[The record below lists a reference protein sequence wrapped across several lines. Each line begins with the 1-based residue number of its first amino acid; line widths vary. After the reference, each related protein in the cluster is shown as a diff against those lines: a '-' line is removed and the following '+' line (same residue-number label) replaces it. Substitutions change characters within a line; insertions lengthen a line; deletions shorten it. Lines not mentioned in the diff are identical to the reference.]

1 MAKMLTHV
9 CAGIVAAVCLQS
21 TAFPA
26 LAQDANK
33 KEIVFGYSD
42 SLTGKFS
49 TEATDLHH
57 GYQLWA
63 EDTNKAGGIQL
74 KDRKLPVKLD
84 YYDDASDANTA
95 IRNYERLITGDQ
107 VDFVLSPWGS
117 GHNFAISTVTEKYK
131 YPIVLATAAA
141 DGIFNRKFKYIFAA
155 TQMAS
160 SFYDALAGYLPTVQD
175 EIKTV
180 AIAYENFL
188 FTQTLHD
195 NLLKRLEKIGVRVV
209 DDEQYPLGGQ
219 DFTSLLTKA
228 KAANPDAF
236 IAINIMPSSI
246 YITRQMAEIG
256 FKPKLYSVNIGP
268 MYTKQ
273 FIDALGK
280 SADRVIENGF
290 WDSGL
295 PFAGA
300 KKFADEFAAKYGKP
314 PSTDAAYAFIA
325 ATILQQAI
333 EKAGT
338 LDREQVTAALR
349 SGKFET
355 ILGTY
360 VYDERGVNK
369 NQLSF
374 IVQVQDGH
382 RTVVW
387 PKSVAKS
394 SMELPY

>member
-1 MAKMLTHV
+1 MARMLTQV
-9 CAGIVAAVCLQS
+9 CAAIVAAVWLQS
-21 TAFPA
+21 TAFSA

-42 SLTGKFS
+42 SLTGKYS

-74 KDRKLPVKLD
+74 KDRKLQVKLD
-84 YYDDASDANTA
+84 YYDDASDANAA

-117 GHNFAISTVTEKYK
+117 GHNFAISTVAEKYK

-141 DGIFNRKFKYIFAA
+141 DEIFNRNFKYIFAA

-160 SFYDALAGYLPTVQD
+160 SFYDALGGYLSTKKD
-175 EIKTV
+175 EFKTV

-188 FTQTLHD
+188 FTQSLHD
-195 NLLKRLEKIGVRVV
+195 NLLKRLEKTDLRVV

-236 IAINIMPSSI
+236 IAINIMPASI
-246 YITRQMAEIG
+246 YLTRQMAEIG

-268 MYTKQ
+268 MFTKE
-273 FIDALGK
+273 FIEGLGRAP
-280 SADRVIENGF
+280 SA
-290 WDSGL
+290 
-295 PFAGA
+295 
-300 KKFADEFAAKYGKP
+300 
-314 PSTDAAYAFIA
+314 
-325 ATILQQAI
+325 
-333 EKAGT
+333 
-338 LDREQVTAALR
+338 
-349 SGKFET
+349 
-355 ILGTY
+355 
-360 VYDERGVNK
+360 
-369 NQLSF
+369 
-374 IVQVQDGH
+374 
-382 RTVVW
+382 
-387 PKSVAKS
+387 
-394 SMELPY
+394 